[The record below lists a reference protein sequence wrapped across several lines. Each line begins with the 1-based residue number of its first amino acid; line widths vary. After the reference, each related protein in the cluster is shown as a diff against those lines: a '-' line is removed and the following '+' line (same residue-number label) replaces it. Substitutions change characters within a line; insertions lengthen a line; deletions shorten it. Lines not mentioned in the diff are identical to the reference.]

1 MVHFL
6 YRGGRTESSFGTIP
20 SNGSILIINYTAESG
35 LFGAR
40 FPVFEAK
47 KGAAAPADY
56 LSTFAI
62 AP

>member
-40 FPVFEAK
+40 FPVFDAK
-47 KGAAAPADY
+47 KELLLQQIIY
-56 LSTFAI
+56 LLLQ
-62 AP
+62 